1 MTNLDIICNHFQLL
15 LIAVSVFFK
24 QLFSL
29 AFLQREK
36 KKKKKSLIFKYRV
49 LKWQQKTV
57 MYLAASINKE

>member
-36 KKKKKSLIFKYRV
+36 KKKSLIFKYRV
-49 LKWQQKTV
+49 LEWQQKTV

>member
-36 KKKKKSLIFKYRV
+36 KKKKPDIQIQSTQV
-49 LKWQQKTV
+49 
-57 MYLAASINKE
+57 AAENSYVFGGQHQ